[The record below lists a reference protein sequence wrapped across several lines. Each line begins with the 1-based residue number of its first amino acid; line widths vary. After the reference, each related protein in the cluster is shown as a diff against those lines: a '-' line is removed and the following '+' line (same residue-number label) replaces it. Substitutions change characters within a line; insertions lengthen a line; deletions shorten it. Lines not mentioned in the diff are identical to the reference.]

1 MDNMKYFIIGLIGVI
16 EVVVLLAIYLELE
29 YITNSLGL

>member
-1 MDNMKYFIIGLIGVI
+1 MDNMKYFIIGLIGII
-16 EVVVLLAIYLELE
+16 EIVVLLAIYLELE